1 LDVQTD
7 IVSTQ
12 RDISDIEIKKQQ
24 EHFGV
29 LASVDAND
37 ILSVNIQNQGQNP
50 VEILSIWITNKT
62 LPDQPAKRYTIS
74 YDDAFVSSGFTTTVA
89 SPFNT

>member
-1 LDVQTD
+1 MILLIAGFSVLSLALDVQTD
-7 IVSTQ
+7 IVNTQ

-37 ILSVNIQNQGQNP
+37 ILSVNVQNQGQNSVP
-50 VEILSIWITNKT
+50 LHYFQLLDNPKKT
-62 LPDQPAKRYTIS
+62 LQIHLYP
-74 YDDAFVSSGFTTTVA
+74 
-89 SPFNT
+89 N